1 MRRWAGV
8 TLASAAALAL
18 AAAAMR
24 GHHEHHLVRKEDLQ
38 LPPAVDAKPLRD
50 DLWTVLRCDFATGW
64 PAASATSAA
73 FALPS
78 AAALALPSAAFARR
92 YPAAAIACS
101 STAAAVAATAAAVPG
116 HQAEHMV
123 REEDA
128 EVRPALVPKQL
139 RADLRP
145 VCRRAAAIVTAGV
158 AATAAAAVRRYQEH
172 YLV

>member
-1 MRRWAGV
+1 MVREEDAQVRPALVPSQLRPDVWSVRRWAVV

-50 DLWTVLRCDFATGW
+50 DLRTVRRCDFATGW

-78 AAALALPSAAFARR
+78 AAAFALPFAAFARR
-92 YPAAAIACS
+92 YPAAVIARS
-101 STAAAVAATAAAVPG
+101 STAAAAAATAVAVPG
-116 HQAEHMV
+116 HQA
-123 REEDA
+123 
-128 EVRPALVPKQL
+128 
-139 RADLRP
+139 
-145 VCRRAAAIVTAGV
+145 
-158 AATAAAAVRRYQEH
+158 
-172 YLV
+172 